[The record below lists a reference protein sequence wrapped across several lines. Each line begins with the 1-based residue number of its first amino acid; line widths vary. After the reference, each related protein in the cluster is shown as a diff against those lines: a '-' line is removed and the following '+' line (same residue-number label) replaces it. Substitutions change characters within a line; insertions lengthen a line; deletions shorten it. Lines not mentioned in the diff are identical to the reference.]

1 MRLGLRLLLGFLLM
15 VGMAAYFV
23 VRVFVADVKPGV
35 RQAMEAT
42 LIDAANVLAV
52 MAADDVA
59 AGRAA
64 DGEFVRKWQEA
75 SGRRL
80 KAQVW
85 QFAKREIAY
94 RISVTDARG
103 VVLYDSR
110 PEHIGEDH
118 SRWNDVYRTLR
129 GQYGA
134 RSSPEDEGSLTR
146 EAADGRTVM
155 HVAAPIYDPLGREPL
170 GEPLGAGAGK
180 RRIIGVL
187 TVSQAN
193 RTFEPYIE
201 ASRRDILRRGAWLVG
216 GSTLI
221 ALAMSWWLVSGIG
234 RLRRY
239 AQAVSAGEPVPPP
252 PRRRDEL
259 GDLGQALETMRRKLD
274 GKAYVEQYV
283 QSLTHELK
291 SPLAAIRGAAEL
303 LQEPLPEEDRQ
314 RFVQHIRAQEERLT
328 ETIDKLLALA
338 EVEQH
343 GWLRKQEAVDVA
355 ALLAG
360 AAEDAAGKL
369 AARGVTLEVA
379 ADQAASQ
386 AALRGD
392 GYLLRQALGN
402 LVDNALSFSPRGA
415 RVTVSATVAGG
426 ALRLEVADRG
436 PGIPDYALP
445 RLFERFYS
453 LPRPDTGRKSS
464 GLGLAFVR
472 EVARLHGGTAEVS
485 NRQAGDEGGEKTG
498 DEGGEKTGGEGGGKT
513 GAGARAV
520 LTLPLD
526 EAARASRRPRGP
538 AEPA

>member
-15 VGMAAYFV
+15 VGLAAYFV

-59 AGRAA
+59 AGRTA

-80 KAQVW
+80 QAQVW

-146 EAADGRTVM
+146 DAADGRTVM
-155 HVAAPIYDPLGREPL
+155 HVAAPIYEPA
-170 GEPLGAGAGK
+170 GSAAGSAPGADGGK

-252 PRRRDEL
+252 RRRRDEL

-314 RFVQHIRAQEERLT
+314 RFAQHIRAQEERLT

-360 AAEDAAGKL
+360 AAQDAAGKL
-369 AARGVTLEVA
+369 AARGVMIEVTADEA
-379 ADQAASQ
+379 AGQ

-472 EVARLHGGTAEVS
+472 EVARLHGGTVEVS
-485 NRQAGDEGGEKTG
+485 NREEGAEGGAGG
-498 DEGGEKTGGEGGGKT
+498 DGEP
-513 GAGARAV
+513 GAKARAV

-526 EAARASRRPRGP
+526 AAGRASRRPRGTGAATTP
-538 AEPA
+538 TATG